1 MALNWQVRR
10 VFGGVSQL
18 DYSPRGSEIL
28 LPMVKRKYTKMIEAN
43 NKVSKMGKM
52 VLTLEDHAL

>member
-1 MALNWQVRR
+1 MALNWQGRR
-10 VFGGVSQL
+10 VGGGSQL